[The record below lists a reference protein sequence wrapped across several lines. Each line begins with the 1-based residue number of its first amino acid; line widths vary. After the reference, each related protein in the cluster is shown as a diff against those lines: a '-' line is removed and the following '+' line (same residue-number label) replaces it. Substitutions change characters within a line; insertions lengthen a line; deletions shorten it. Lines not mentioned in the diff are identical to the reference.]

1 MMNSI
6 MEIIKTIITVVM
18 ITGSL
23 AYILKLAFIEYDK
36 YYEKRNAKY
45 EPMLM
50 KLIESCGDGMG
61 YIMNMLGKT
70 MESELNL
77 NHKEKQFKEEDFEDD
92 YNYRKE

>member
-61 YIMNMLGKT
+61 YIMSMLGKT
-70 MESELNL
+70 MEADLNY
-77 NHKEKQFKEEDFEDD
+77 NKEKESKKEDFEDD
-92 YNYRKE
+92 YNWKKE